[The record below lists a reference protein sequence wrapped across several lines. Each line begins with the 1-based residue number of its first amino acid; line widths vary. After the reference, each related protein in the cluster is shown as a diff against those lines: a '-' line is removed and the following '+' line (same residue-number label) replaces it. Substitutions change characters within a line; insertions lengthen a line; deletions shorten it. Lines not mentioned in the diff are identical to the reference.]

1 VAYGLNVKIM
11 GFILMFNKLNGVEM
25 NYRYFEHDGTQYRIT
40 LIKGEDW
47 RDCSKDT
54 LERFNPELKQ
64 WFSSVTSVDFIRFFG
79 TPVNHEG

>member
-1 VAYGLNVKIM
+1 
-11 GFILMFNKLNGVEM
+11 M
-25 NYRYFEHDGTQYRIT
+25 NYQYFEHDGTQYRIT

-79 TPVNHEG
+79 TPVNKDLVNHKLLKL